1 MKRFFQNNG
10 GLLLVAAALLAA
22 VLAIG
27 AQILGFDPLT
37 SALEVLATPFRAASA
52 AVANWTQ
59 AQYDRNFRYED
70 LAADNEALRRRVAQ
84 LEQDAIAGQ
93 DAQRENERLRDLLG
107 LREERP
113 ELQYRDA
120 AVVRG
125 ASSNWTADFT
135 IDQGTA
141 GGVEV
146 DDCVIDQYG
155 HLIGVVTEAGPNSS
169 RVTTILDPTLE
180 LGGRVARTDEDAIL
194 EGDFTLMQEGLLR
207 VRAGQAGH
215 RRPGNHLRAGGRVPA
230 GAGGG
235 DGALPPCGGG
245 RREPVRPGGA
255 GGGYRR
261 DAVCVCHSRLRRV
274 RTNIHS
280 RNHRMAGGCSRQARQ
295 IFTGTMAF
303 IPRKFNAAWRERI
316 RPDGELGL

>member
-155 HLIGVVTEAGPNSS
+155 HLIGVVTEASPNSS

-207 VRAGQAGH
+207 LSFVSEQAKLVTGDQVTTSGLGGVYPPGLAVGTVRSLHVEEDGVSRYAQVEPAADIAGTQY
-215 RRPGNHLRAGGRVPA
+215 VYVIV
-230 GAGGG
+230 
-235 DGALPPCGGG
+235 D
-245 RREPVRPGGA
+245 
-255 GGGYRR
+255 Y
-261 DAVCVCHSRLRRV
+261 
-274 RTNIHS
+274 
-280 RNHRMAGGCSRQARQ
+280 
-295 IFTGTMAF
+295 
-303 IPRKFNAAWRERI
+303 
-316 RPDGELGL
+316 GE